1 MKMYELTAH
10 EIRVLLEQGD
20 VSPGEVLDSVF
31 GHIQDLEP
39 VLHAYITLCPDD
51 AREAAEHASRA
62 YAGKSAGALGGGR
75 AQRQTAATS
84 GAGGLCGIPIA
95 IKDNMCTEGIR
106 TTCGSKILYN
116 FVPPYDATVVER
128 LKKGGA
134 VIVGKTNMDEFAM
147 GSSTENSGF
156 FDTYN
161 PWKRGTVPGGSSGGS
176 AATVAADGA
185 ILALGSDTGGSVRQ
199 PASLCGVVGLK
210 PSYGLVSRY
219 GLVAFASS
227 LDQIGPITKDV
238 TDCAILLNVIAGH
251 DPFDS
256 TSAPVKPPDYSTY
269 LDKDIKGTRI
279 GIPREYMGEGIDPDV
294 RRVVERA
301 VSVLR
306 DLGASVDECSLPH
319 TDYALA
325 TYYLIAPAECSSNLA
340 RFDGVRYGLHKEG
353 QSLEDM
359 MSRTRREGF
368 GPEVKRRIMLGTYA
382 LSAGYYDAYYA
393 KAQKA
398 RTLIR
403 KDFAEAFR
411 RFDVLLSP
419 TSPTV
424 AFTAG
429 ERVDDPLQMYAADL
443 CTIPVNLAGLPA
455 ISVPC
460 GFSAGLPVGLQLMA
474 PHFEEGRLFT
484 VGHAYERATD
494 WRRFRPVL
502 DSQAAGDARAG
513 AGDAG
518 DVGRQDNGV

>member
-1 MKMYELTAH
+1 MNGVKLYELTAH
-10 EIRVLLEQGD
+10 EIRALLEQRE
-20 VSPGEVLDSVF
+20 VSPVEVLDSVF

-39 VLHAYITLCPDD
+39 ALRAYITLCPDD
-51 AREAAEHASRA
+51 AREAAEQARKA
-62 YAGKSAGALGGGR
+62 YADRSGAPQPGKGALF
-75 AQRQTAATS
+75 
-84 GAGGLCGIPIA
+84 GIPIA

-106 TTCGSKILYN
+106 TTCGSRILYN
-116 FVPPYDATVVER
+116 FVPPYDATVVSR
-128 LKKGGA
+128 LKKDGA
-134 VIVGKTNMDEFAM
+134 VIIGKTNMDEFAM

-156 FDTYN
+156 FNTYN
-161 PWKRGTVPGGSSGGS
+161 PWKKGAVPGGSSGGS
-176 AATVAADGA
+176 AATVAANGA
-185 ILALGSDTGGSVRQ
+185 VLALGSDTGGSVRQ

-210 PSYGLVSRY
+210 PTYGLVSRY

-238 TDCAILLNVIAGH
+238 TDCALLLGVIAGH

-256 TSAPVKPPDYSTY
+256 TSAPVKVPDYTAY
-269 LDKDIKGTRI
+269 LDKDIKGVKV
-279 GIPREYMGEGIDPDV
+279 GIPKEYMGEGIDPDV
-294 RRVVERA
+294 RRVVEA
-301 VSVLR
+301 AISVLR
-306 DLGASVDECSLPH
+306 GLGAVVDECSLPH

-359 MSRTRREGF
+359 MSRTRQEGF
-368 GPEVKRRIMLGTYA
+368 GEEVKRRIMLGTYA

-403 KDFAEAFR
+403 KDFEEAFG

-424 AFTAG
+424 AFMAG
-429 ERVDDPLQMYAADL
+429 ERVDNPLQMYAGDL

-455 ISVPC
+455 MSVPC
-460 GFSAGLPVGLQLMA
+460 GFSKGLPVGLQIIA

-484 VGHAYERATD
+484 VAHAYERATA
-494 WRRFRPVL
+494 WRQFRPAL
-502 DSQAAGDARAG
+502 DAQAPAAPEDASGGVDRAG
-513 AGDAG
+513 EAPEHVLPAPEM
-518 DVGRQDNGV
+518 